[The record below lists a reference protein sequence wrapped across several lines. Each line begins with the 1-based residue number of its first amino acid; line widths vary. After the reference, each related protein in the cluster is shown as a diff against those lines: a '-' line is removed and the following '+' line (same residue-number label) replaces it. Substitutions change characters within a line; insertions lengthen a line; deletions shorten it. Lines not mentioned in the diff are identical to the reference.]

1 MKPPLNVPPETAELQ
16 ARASDPG
23 NSVWVS
29 ANAGSGKTHVLAQR
43 VIRLLLD
50 GTPPAKILCLTYT
63 RAAAANMANRVFAD
77 LADWTLLDD
86 ATLAR
91 RLAAIDGRRPSAAR
105 LARARRLYATALE
118 TPGGLKIQT
127 IHAFCEAVLQQF
139 PLEAN
144 IAGHFELLD
153 SAMEAALV
161 AQARRDMVTGVA
173 GGGDQA
179 LAEAFATVLT
189 HGGEYGLDLLLG
201 EIVAKRDR
209 LRAFLDQ
216 TAIAEAPFAD
226 LFDEFGFL
234 PHESA
239 DTIAGGVWP
248 ARYFDRPLCLALLAK
263 AQATAKGSAVEFA
276 RGMLEAC
283 EIDDPE
289 LRLHKLRDTF
299 LTKKSGEG
307 WQPRSLAKVAVKT
320 PESHFPGFS
329 AAFAATTE
337 AVRAAADRLALF
349 GMLQGTCAALTVGD
363 WLIRRYEELKSARG
377 FLDFNDLI
385 TRTVRLLSR
394 QDAGQ
399 WVHYKLDRGIDHILI
414 DEAQDTS
421 PAQWQVVTDLAAEFF
436 AGAGAGEERRRTLFA
451 VGDEK
456 QSIYSF
462 QGADPASFAE
472 SGDAFAGRVRAAGQ
486 PFERLRLT
494 WSFRSTE
501 DVLSAVDRVFAR
513 PHLRQGLGRDRDPIE
528 HRADPRRRTPVMSRS
543 GRSLGAETVEEPDRP
558 GASRSTMRGRR
569 PCNSPSGS
577 PPPSRPGSAAAKG
590 SRRPASRLPA
600 GDILILV
607 RKRDRVRT
615 CAVAAP
621 EGAGIPVAGADRLAL
636 PAISR
641 SRTCSRSAV
650 SCSCRMTIC
659 RWPRCCKSPVFGL
672 TRTTSLRAGAGRAE
686 GLALCARCAARRR
699 ATRFA
704 AAAERLAGWTSEAAF
719 RPPFEFYAG
728 VLAPRMA
735 SRAAMIAR
743 LGQDAGDILDE
754 FLSFSLAEERVGA
767 ARSGGLLA
775 VLTSPPGD
783 QARDG
788 PDGRDEVR
796 VMTVHGAKG
805 LEAPIVFLVDGGSA
819 PFSEQHLPRLIPFAS
834 ARRSRTA
841 RASLALGRRRR
852 QGASPSGGA
861 GRGSGRKR
869 SIGGCSMSA

>member
-216 TAIAEAPFAD
+216 TAIAEVPFAD

-248 ARYFDRPLCLALLAK
+248 DRYFDRPLCLALLAK

-329 AAFAATTE
+329 AAFAATAE

-421 PAQWQVVTDLAAEFF
+421 PAQWQVVKDLAAEFF

-528 HRADPRRRTPVMSRS
+528 HRPIRAGAPGYVEIWP
-543 GRSLGAETVEEPDRP
+543 SLGAETVEEPDDWRQP
-558 GASRSTMRGRR
+558 IDHARAPSVQLAERIAATIAAWIGRGE
-569 PCNSPSGS
+569 
-577 PPPSRPGSAAAKG
+577 
-590 SRRPASRLPA
+590 RLEATGKPVLA
-600 GDILILV
+600 GNILVLV
-607 RKRDRVRT
+607 RKRDRFVHALSRSLK
-615 CAVAAP
+615 AR
-621 EGAGIPVAGADRLAL
+621 GIPVAGADRLSL
-636 PAISR
+636 PAHI
-641 SRTCSRSAV
+641 AV
-650 SCSCRMTIC
+650 KDMAA
-659 RWPRCCKSPVFGL
+659 L
-672 TRTTSLRAGAGRAE
+672 GRF
-686 GLALCARCAARRR
+686 LLQPHDDLAAR
-699 ATRFA
+699 F
-704 AAAERLAGWTSEAAF
+704 G
-719 RPPFEFYAG
+719 
-728 VLAPRMA
+728 
-735 SRAAMIAR
+735 
-743 LGQDAGDILDE
+743 
-754 FLSFSLAEERVGA
+754 
-767 ARSGGLLA
+767 LA
-775 VLTSPPGD
+775 VLD
-783 QARDG
+783 D
-788 PDGRDEVR
+788 VR
-796 VMTVHGAKG
+796 
-805 LEAPIVFLVDGGSA
+805 A
-819 PFSEQHLPRLIPFAS
+819 PFLDDHFQPM
-834 ARRSRTA
+834 
-841 RASLALGRRRR
+841 GRV
-852 QGASPSGGA
+852 
-861 GRGSGRKR
+861 RG
-869 SIGGCSMSA
+869 